1 MDRKGKWSVPVPV
14 ESLNSE
20 FEDGT
25 PCISS
30 DFSSIYFTRCKK
42 GKNQQLG
49 CQIYKSKSDGEGWQ
63 EATVL
68 FEELGD
74 SISTAHPAISP
85 DDNTLYFVSD
95 MPGGLGENDIW
106 KVTREGRTMG

>member
-1 MDRKGKWSVPVPV
+1 MKHMEQQGRILQICFRQPWTGKGKWSVPVPV

-30 DFSSIYFTRCKK
+30 DFSKIYFTRCKK

-49 CQIYKSKSDGEGWQ
+49 CQILKSKSDGEGWQ
-63 EATVL
+63 EAN
-68 FEELGD
+68 GC
-74 SISTAHPAISP
+74 I
-85 DDNTLYFVSD
+85 
-95 MPGGLGENDIW
+95 
-106 KVTREGRTMG
+106 